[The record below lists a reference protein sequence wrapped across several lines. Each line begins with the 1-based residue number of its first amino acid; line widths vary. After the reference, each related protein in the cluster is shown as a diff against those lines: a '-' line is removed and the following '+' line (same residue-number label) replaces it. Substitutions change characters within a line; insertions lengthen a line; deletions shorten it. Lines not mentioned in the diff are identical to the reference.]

1 MDKKDYAGAPL
12 DQLRPIGVR
21 DYDWFAVLIV
31 TCDNEICFGY
41 SRQREIDP
49 TAVDLRYWCTVR
61 HPLGNS
67 VTLQL
72 ALLASQGPGDYGKVT
87 ARLARGVFTKARTI
101 TSVSEQ
107 AERMWLKASDQSSQK

>member
-1 MDKKDYAGAPL
+1 MDKKDYAGAPM
-12 DQLRPIGVR
+12 DQLRPVGVR
-21 DYDWFAVLIV
+21 DYDWSAVLIV

-49 TAVDLRYWCTVR
+49 ATVDLWCWCTAR
-61 HPLGNS
+61 QPLGNT
-67 VTLQL
+67 VTPRL
-72 ALLASQGPGDYGKVT
+72 ALLASQGPEDYGKVT
-87 ARLARGVFTKARTI
+87 ARLGRGTFTKVRTI